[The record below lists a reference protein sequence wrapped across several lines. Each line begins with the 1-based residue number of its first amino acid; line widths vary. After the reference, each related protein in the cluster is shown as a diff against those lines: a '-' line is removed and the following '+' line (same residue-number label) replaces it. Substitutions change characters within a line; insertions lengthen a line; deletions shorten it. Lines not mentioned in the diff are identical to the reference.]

1 MSVFWSHVI
10 LFLALSF
17 AIVVMGA
24 FYAEPEDA
32 PALRSVPR
40 RYAVFVVACGGD
52 EADYQRWAAA
62 WRRVRTLPG
71 NGASP

>member
-40 RYAVFVVACGGD
+40 RYAVFVVACAIVAGVMLAL
-52 EADYQRWAAA
+52 EYVFAS
-62 WRRVRTLPG
+62 VR
-71 NGASP
+71 

>member
-1 MSVFWSHVI
+1 MSGFWTHVI

-40 RYAVFVVACGGD
+40 RYVVFVVACATVAGVMLAL
-52 EADYQRWAAA
+52 EYLFAS
-62 WRRVRTLPG
+62 VR
-71 NGASP
+71 